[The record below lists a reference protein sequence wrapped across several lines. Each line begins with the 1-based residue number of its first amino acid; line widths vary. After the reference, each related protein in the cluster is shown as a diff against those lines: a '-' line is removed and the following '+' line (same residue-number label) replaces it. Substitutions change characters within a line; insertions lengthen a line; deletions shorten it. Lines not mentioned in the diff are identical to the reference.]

1 MTIVRQFIKLL
12 AKIFSPVFNAWENI
26 IKPENLKKLVKIDG
40 TSRFTST
47 TKIVNSSKNPDS
59 IVIGQNCWILGEL
72 MVFPY
77 GKIKVG
83 NNCFIGE
90 FTKIAA
96 AKEINIGNNV
106 LIAHGV
112 NIIDNNS
119 HPIDAEERAK
129 DYQRIFTTGFADN
142 YSLNEK
148 TVTIKDNVWIGF
160 NSIILK
166 GVTIYEGAIVAAG
179 SFVTKDVEAYTIVAG
194 NPAKIIKYAES
205 K

>member
-1 MTIVRQFIKLL
+1 MRWLIKIL
-12 AKIFSPVFNAWENI
+12 AKLFSPVFNAWENI
-26 IKPENLKKLVKIDG
+26 IRPENFKKMVIIDD
-40 TSRFTST
+40 TSRFTNT
-47 TKIVNSSKNPDS
+47 TRIVNSSKRRDS

-72 MVFPY
+72 MVFPN
-77 GKIKVG
+77 GKIKIG

-96 AKEINIGNNV
+96 AKEISIGNNV

-119 HPIDAEERAK
+119 HPIDAKERAK
-129 DYQRIFTTGFADN
+129 DYQQIFTTGFAED

-148 TVTIKDNVWIGF
+148 TVTIKDDVWIGF

-166 GVTIYEGAIVAAG
+166 GVTIHEGAIVAAG
-179 SFVTKDVEAYTIVAG
+179 SFVTKDIEAYTIVGG
-194 NPAKIIKYAES
+194 NPAKIIKYADA